1 MGWIAI
7 GPRVLIYLFCNLK
20 KSVYISTFSPL
31 LNSMAKQLKRELAKQ
46 LLHAIGF
53 SNLHDRDTIVFNEDL
68 EPGIDF
74 LKNKKVIFSCIFKGS
89 VRKRLQKPIR
99 SASDVIKI
107 VRMVLKDNTIQKGIY
122 SIKHNRFKHG
132 KHVTIYSYRLLH

>member
-7 GPRVLIYLFCNLK
+7 GPRVLIYLFCNLE

-31 LNSMAKQLKRELAKQ
+31 LNMAKQLKRELANQ

-53 SNLHDRDTIVFNEDL
+53 QHMQDKDTIVFNENL
-68 EPGIDF
+68 EPGIQF
-74 LKNKKVIFSCIFKGS
+74 LKNKKVIFSCTFKGS
-89 VRKRLQKPIR
+89 VRKRLQKPIK

-107 VRMVLKDNTIQKGIY
+107 VRMVLKDKMIQKGIY